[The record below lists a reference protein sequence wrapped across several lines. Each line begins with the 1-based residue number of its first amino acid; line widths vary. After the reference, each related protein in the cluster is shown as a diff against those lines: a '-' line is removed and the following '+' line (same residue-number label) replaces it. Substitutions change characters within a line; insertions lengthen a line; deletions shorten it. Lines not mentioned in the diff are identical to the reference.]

1 MVLSLG
7 SSGFSGTLRKDSS
20 TAFSEMGK
28 PLIQKIM
35 RSKIIFL
42 LAIVVLAS
50 CSSPKY
56 AYYFDHHNYNT
67 VRKQPV
73 VPNEVSSLSIDPQEL
88 TASISV
94 EPVEFTAKAEPITS
108 PVVKTYM
115 QMNKTERSAIRHH
128 LKREFKSLVTF
139 KKFDGTHA
147 AAATGWDEDLKL
159 AAIFGAVGITGLIIG
174 GNVFNIIGAIAMVI
188 GVVFFVKWIIR
199 Q

>member
-1 MVLSLG
+1 
-7 SSGFSGTLRKDSS
+7 
-20 TAFSEMGK
+20 
-28 PLIQKIM
+28 M

-67 VRKQPV
+67 VRKQSV
-73 VPNEVSSLSIDPQEL
+73 TPNEASLLSINPQEL
-88 TASISV
+88 TASNSNT
-94 EPVEFTAKAEPITS
+94 PVTFTANAEPATS
-108 PVVKTYM
+108 PVAKTYM
-115 QMNKTERSAIRHH
+115 QMNKAERSVLRHH
-128 LKREFKSLVTF
+128 LKREIKSFVSS
-139 KKFDGTHA
+139 KKLDETHA

-159 AAIFGAVGITGLIIG
+159 AAIFGAVGLTGLIIG

-188 GVVFFVKWIIR
+188 GVVFLVKWIIR